1 MEEKH
6 SSMPIEG
13 VVLEADDS
21 AAKKKKSTKNDA
33 FGGVLLHELYL
44 FNLR

>member
-21 AAKKKKSTKNDA
+21 DAKKKKSQKTGRTRQYRHPSD
-33 FGGVLLHELYL
+33 
-44 FNLR
+44 